1 MFAGAGELALRAA
14 WTDAALAFAMTRA
27 VGLLTAAFPRA
38 RLTLFDTEP
47 AVLDAG
53 SWTVCRTWVAS

>member
-53 SWTVCRTWVAS
+53 SWKVCRTWVAS